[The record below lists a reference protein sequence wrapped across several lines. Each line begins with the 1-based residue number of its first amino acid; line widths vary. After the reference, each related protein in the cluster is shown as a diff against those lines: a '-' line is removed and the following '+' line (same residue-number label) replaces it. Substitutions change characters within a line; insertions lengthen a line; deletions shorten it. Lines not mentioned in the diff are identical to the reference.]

1 MEELGD
7 SGIVGGLAEELGHR
21 DIIVFEE
28 LRHGS
33 IQVPWDVHLG
43 LVQVGG
49 YHFVEELSDRNVIG
63 LQILCHSN
71 VVCLLAQRQFRWP
84 IEIFPH
90 VIFFCVEEFAA

>member
-1 MEELGD
+1 MEEFGD

-43 LVQVGG
+43 LVSLILYIV
-49 YHFVEELSDRNVIG
+49 VLKSLSA
-63 LQILCHSN
+63 H
-71 VVCLLAQRQFRWP
+71 
-84 IEIFPH
+84 
-90 VIFFCVEEFAA
+90 